1 MFHDD
6 NDSEET
12 NDTNNV
18 NEDFEEGDIA
28 VEDVQENLS
37 GNQNP
42 SYPDIVPIYA
52 ANVIF
57 VKPFVKDQLQKM
69 ELFWTWGYFHPKYSS
84 SYMFRIS
91 IV

>member
-12 NDTNNV
+12 NDTNIV
-18 NEDFEEGDIA
+18 NEDLEEGDIA
-28 VEDVQENLS
+28 MEDRRENWS

-42 SYPDIVPIYA
+42 SNPDIVPIYA

-57 VKPFVKDQLQKM
+57 VKPFVKDQLQQM
-69 ELFWTWGYFHPKYSS
+69 ELFWT
-84 SYMFRIS
+84 
-91 IV
+91 